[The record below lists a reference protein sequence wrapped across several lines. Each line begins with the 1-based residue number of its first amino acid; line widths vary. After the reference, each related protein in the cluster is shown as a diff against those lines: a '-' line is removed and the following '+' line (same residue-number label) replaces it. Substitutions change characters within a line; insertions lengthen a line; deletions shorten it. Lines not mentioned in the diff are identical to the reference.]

1 MASLVCLA
9 SYIFSF
15 WPDVVDIN
23 GGSGGG
29 VDRWPNP
36 SAGAK

>member
-9 SYIFSF
+9 IHIFSF
-15 WPDVVDIN
+15 WPDVVDID
-23 GGSGGG
+23 GGSGGD

-36 SAGAK
+36 SAVVK